1 MSGIPALL
9 LLSALL
15 ALWWDFG
22 GVHAFHQ
29 SDSLVPVMMSLWKWT
44 PFYWGEDRFGTPVAA
59 LAIPFQ
65 GPLANLLVQNWLTA
79 LLGLLGL
86 MLLPACVLPGKHF
99 LAMGAASAALFT
111 ALTPPSLL
119 RDWLGTGQCYGT
131 AMGLGAA
138 GLALLA
144 GRERPGKPRLA
155 ASFLLIIAAVWV
167 NSAAALI
174 LVPLALGGL
183 HSGADRPRTRL
194 TGAAAGALAAVAGT
208 LGVWFILRP
217 FLFRHAYF
225 VTPLSEWPGAWGR
238 LAWGALRDG
247 LGFPRAAL
255 LAAAFA
261 SGIALLPAALR
272 RNRAEAR
279 ETVRGSG
286 FLLAAALAWLLGT
299 GMSATIAGSG
309 GAFRYAVPALA
320 LVISSAAVLLL
331 GAAVAARR
339 VRGSAF
345 PATLAALVVAFAVR
359 SGFPSPGRPR
369 ADLDRSLGADT
380 SDIIRLGVTHVS
392 GNYSL
397 VWPAVFHANL
407 ILRERGEARTVWAI
421 APRARPTRAM
431 WRKGKPDDWRVAV
444 FRTDPGRFSELAFQR
459 LVPAGELAHT
469 DRLIVIR
476 PREEAGRKIRK

>member
-79 LLGLLGL
+79 FLGLLGL
-86 MLLPACVLPGKHF
+86 MLLPACVLPGRHF

-111 ALTPPSLL
+111 ALAPPALL

-144 GRERPGKPRLA
+144 GKERPGKPRLA
-155 ASFLLIIAAVWV
+155 ASFLLIIAAVWI

-174 LVPLALGGL
+174 FVPLALGGL
-183 HSGADRPRTRL
+183 HPGADRPRARL
-194 TGAAAGALAAVAGT
+194 TGPAAGALAVVAGT

-217 FLFRHAYF
+217 LLFRHAYF
-225 VTPLSEWPGAWGR
+225 AAPLSEWPGAWGR
-238 LAWGALRDG
+238 LALGALRDG

-261 SGIALLPAALR
+261 SGGAPPQPGGA
-272 RNRAEAR
+272 
-279 ETVRGSG
+279 G

-309 GAFRYAVPALA
+309 GAFRYTIPALA
-320 LVISSAAVLLL
+320 LVISAAAVLLW
-331 GAAVAARR
+331 GAACAVRRGRGPVVSAA
-339 VRGSAF
+339 
-345 PATLAALVVAFAVR
+345 LAALVVAFAIR
-359 SGFPSPGRPR
+359 SGLPSPGRPR

-397 VWPAVFHANL
+397 VWPAVFHANMV
-407 ILRERGEARTVWAI
+407 LRERGEARTVWAI

-431 WRKGKPDDWRVAV
+431 WRKGNPEEWRVAV
-444 FRTDPGRFSELAFQR
+444 FRDDPGRFSELSFQR
-459 LVPAGELAHT
+459 LVPAGELART
-469 DRLIVIR
+469 ERLIVVRVRSARNRIR
-476 PREEAGRKIRK
+476 TN